1 MVVLRSL
8 SFTAALVAVA
18 GPAAGHV
25 AIQPQTAVAGTY
37 QVLRFAVGHGCGD
50 QPTTALRIELPGGV
64 QTARPQPK
72 PGWRVSVAHDGKRP
86 ISVSWEGGP
95 LPADQF
101 DEFLILARLPAEM
114 SNLTFPAIQS
124 CGALETR
131 WVEPTPS
138 GGPRPRQPAPI
149 LRLTPPAATT
159 TATTP
164 TPSNAAGE
172 HQH

>member
-8 SFTAALVAVA
+8 KLAAALVAAA
-18 GPAAGHV
+18 GPAAAHV

-50 QPTTALRIELPGGV
+50 QPTTALRIELPTGV

-72 PGWRVSVAHDGKRP
+72 PGWRVAVARDGERP
-86 ISVSWEGGP
+86 VAVSWQGGP

-101 DEFLILARLPAEM
+101 DEFLILVRLPAEA
-114 SNLTFPAIQS
+114 SSLAFPAIQS
-124 CGALETR
+124 CGARETR
-131 WVEPTPS
+131 WVEPTPP

-149 LRLTPPAATT
+149 LRLTPPA
-159 TATTP
+159 P
-164 TPSNAAGE
+164 TPVTPATPSQATGE